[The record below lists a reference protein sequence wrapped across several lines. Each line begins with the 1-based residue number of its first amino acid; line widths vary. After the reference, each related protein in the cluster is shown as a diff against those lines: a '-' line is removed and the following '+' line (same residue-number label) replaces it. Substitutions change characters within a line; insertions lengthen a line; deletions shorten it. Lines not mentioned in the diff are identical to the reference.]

1 MMMAQKV
8 HTFKFSY
15 ILSASQPHWLEHLMK
30 ILVIGLKT
38 NTIEQQGSFE
48 STACLKVLVL
58 SVTGG
63 QIPMAMVHS
72 AFSFGLNT
80 LLERC
85 ILLHLQIN
93 VQLW

>member
-1 MMMAQKV
+1 
-8 HTFKFSY
+8 
-15 ILSASQPHWLEHLMK
+15 MK
-30 ILVIGLKT
+30 ILLNGLKT

-58 SVTGG
+58 SVMDG
-63 QIPMAMVHS
+63 QIPMAMGHS
-72 AFSFGLNT
+72 AFT

-93 VQLW
+93 AQLWCQKNMKGPHLYNLSSVSM